1 MVKGKRYTDAVVR
14 FDQEHQHSA
23 HEALELVKGFSG
35 AKFDESIDVAIRLGV
50 DPRKPEEMIRGTV
63 ALPSGTGKDVRIAV
77 FAQGA
82 AATAAPATTAP
93 ATNCSIT
100 AAVAANGG
108 SGITDEGATTRAR
121 KGDSTGPS
129 DPDHSAGNI
138 QAADGNIQVPP
149 ARAATAACPRPKI
162 RPRPKIV

>member
-82 AATAAPATTAP
+82 AVMPAPTTSAV
-93 ATNCSIT
+93 TNSLPR
-100 AAVAANGG
+100 
-108 SGITDEGATTRAR
+108 S
-121 KGDSTGPS
+121 
-129 DPDHSAGNI
+129 
-138 QAADGNIQVPP
+138 
-149 ARAATAACPRPKI
+149 RAACSTSTWPSPRPT
-162 RPRPKIV
+162 